1 MDSASSGKL
10 FSFSD
15 ESTLG
20 SLLHMQ
26 GWIWVVMGGAT
37 VGLVVAMVVVVV
49 VSVTRGN
56 QNQNKKPCSTIKKT
70 TIITMET

>member
-1 MDSASSGKL
+1 MDSVSSGKL

-20 SLLHMQ
+20 SFLHTQ
-26 GWIWVVMGGAT
+26 GWIWVVVGGAT

-49 VSVTRGN
+49 VSVTRG
-56 QNQNKKPCSTIKKT
+56 K
-70 TIITMET
+70 

>member
-1 MDSASSGKL
+1 
-10 FSFSD
+10 
-15 ESTLG
+15 
-20 SLLHMQ
+20 
-26 GWIWVVMGGAT
+26 VGGAT

-56 QNQNKKPCSTIKKT
+56 QNKNKKPCSTIKKT

>member
-1 MDSASSGKL
+1 
-10 FSFSD
+10 
-15 ESTLG
+15 
-20 SLLHMQ
+20 
-26 GWIWVVMGGAT
+26 MGGAT